1 MSLIGTFTPDAMIPS
16 TASQVQKKIGAVN
29 AGVLDIEAACS
40 GFVYGLV
47 IAQQFIQTGAMKNIL
62 VIGAEVVS
70 RYLDWKDRTTCV
82 LFGDGAGAAVV
93 SKTDNGS
100 GILGWHLG
108 ADGTQPREDLMLGDC
123 PCNGVER

>member
-1 MSLIGTFTPDAMIPS
+1 MILVATFTPDAMIPS
-16 TASQVQKKIGAVN
+16 TASQVQNKIGAVH
-29 AGVLDIEAACS
+29 ASVLDIEAACS

-82 LFGDGAGAAVV
+82 LFGDGAGRCC
-93 SKTDNGS
+93 SFEN
-100 GILGWHLG
+100 
-108 ADGTQPREDLMLGDC
+108 
-123 PCNGVER
+123 